1 MAPSTGDERAHRQ
14 RDAVQTEMRRMRAH
28 DEPAEPD
35 DLVETVGEEQRRE
48 REALEEDGDGDGED

>member
-1 MAPSTGDERAHRQ
+1 MPPSTGNERAHRQ

-28 DEPAEPD
+28 DEPDDGD

-48 REALEEDGDGDGED
+48 REALEPDEDGDGED